1 MMFSDRFLWLIKNHN
16 ILVYHQSQHLIG
28 LTKKIIITPSMPL
41 TTKIHG
47 QVFTKLRTLQPI
59 WHPTGNMLNLL
70 ECNMWSIASNYIH
83 FRYLWI
89 WNRVYSQIKYHYFH
103 DNPLPYIIIF
113 TENSNDGT
121 WHFLC
126 IEPFAW
132 KKHQLFEGQKK

>member
-16 ILVYHQSQHLIG
+16 ILVYHQNQHLIG
-28 LTKKIIITPSMPL
+28 LTKKIIITPSMLL

-59 WHPTGNMLNLL
+59 WYPTGNMLNLL

-89 WNRVYSQIKYHYFH
+89 WNRAYSQIKLG
-103 DNPLPYIIIF
+103 PRQPWIYIIIF

-132 KKHQLFEGQKK
+132 KKHKLFKGQKK